1 MISIVGRLTL
11 NPQIMKNYSSDAA
24 VLSKKATKEDGCVF
38 YSLLVEDLDKG
49 IVSIA
54 EIWRD
59 EAALFVHW
67 GQLWVTEFMEK
78 YGAQVTGSALKLY
91 DLSNQRDLPG

>member
-11 NPQIMKNYSSDAA
+11 NPATMTAYTSDAA
-24 VLSKKATKEDGCVF
+24 AMSEEVVKEDGCIF
-38 YSLLVEDLDKG
+38 YSLLVEDTENG

-59 EAALFVHW
+59 EPALFVHW
-67 GQLWVTEFMEK
+67 SQPWVTAFMEK
-78 YGAQVTGSALKLY
+78 YGSQVTGSTLKLY
-91 DLSNQRDLPG
+91 DVSNERDLPS